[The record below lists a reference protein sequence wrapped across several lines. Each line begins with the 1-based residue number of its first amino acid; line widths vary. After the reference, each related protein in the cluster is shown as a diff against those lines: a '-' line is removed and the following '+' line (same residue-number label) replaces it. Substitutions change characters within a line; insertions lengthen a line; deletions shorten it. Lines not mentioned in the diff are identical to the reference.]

1 MLFVKRLPQNFKET
15 LLFIAVISILSVNL
29 IAPLITGFEIGFSWQ
44 MWQATL
50 RVIPFIWVAVVVLV
64 VLTQKPAEYLASHLM
79 AKTDSFQA
87 QMLITALC
95 NVFLMSIFLT
105 VIGTWIGSGQISMA
119 PITHFG
125 AKWPRNFALAFIV
138 EAFIAQPIARSVM
151 QLIHH

>member
-64 VLTQKPAEYLASHLM
+64 VLL
-79 AKTDSFQA
+79 
-87 QMLITALC
+87 LC
-95 NVFLMSIFLT
+95 
-105 VIGTWIGSGQISMA
+105 Q
-119 PITHFG
+119 
-125 AKWPRNFALAFIV
+125 
-138 EAFIAQPIARSVM
+138 
-151 QLIHH
+151 